1 MAEGPSWLL
10 HDPGFPQTRARPA
23 PTPPVFCSRS
33 QRGWQLRKWG
43 PLRVLTLWGWSWL
56 MGASLFLSAT

>member
-10 HDPGFPQTRARPA
+10 HDPGFPQTQGQASTHTPGVLLQKPA
-23 PTPPVFCSRS
+23 GLATQEVGTAAGSH
-33 QRGWQLRKWG
+33 
-43 PLRVLTLWGWSWL
+43 PLGWSWL